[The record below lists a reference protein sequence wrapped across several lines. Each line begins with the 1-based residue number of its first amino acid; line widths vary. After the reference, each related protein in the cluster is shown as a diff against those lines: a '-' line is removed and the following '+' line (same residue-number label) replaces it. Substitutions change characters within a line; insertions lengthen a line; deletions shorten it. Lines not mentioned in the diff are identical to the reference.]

1 MFKNEICT
9 KAQEELAIFEQS
21 FDLIAQRFRLKS
33 DLQAIK
39 SYIFEYDLADFLIWV
54 EQPII
59 DVFEQARTTLEW
71 QENRLTLTIF
81 SSSMDKEDDENR
93 LFEQFDHFHA
103 IDHVLNHIDIHLH

>member
-1 MFKNEICT
+1 MFKNGISA
-9 KAQEELAIFEQS
+9 KAQEELAVFEHS
-21 FDLIAQRFRLKS
+21 FDLITQRFRLKN

-59 DVFEQARTTLEW
+59 DVFDQARTTLQW
-71 QENRLTLTIF
+71 QEKKLTLTIF
-81 SSSMDKEDDENR
+81 SSSTDKEDDENR

-103 IDHVLNHIDIHLH
+103 IDHILNHIDIHLH